1 LAASVTRVAQEDR
14 DAVALA
20 IFGRRCGF
28 LASTGVGLLAGPALS
43 ANLRAQ
49 MDRNLILRQVDSLI
63 VARQNTEAPHD
74 FEWNAFLSML
84 EQNAERFD
92 KIKIFVRTPGGGP
105 TPTQANRLRS
115 ILKNKPVLV
124 AVVSES
130 VVIRFLGS
138 SIALLNRDLRIF
150 LPDELHAAYHH
161 LKLSPRE
168 REIVES
174 IVDEMAFELY

>member
-1 LAASVTRVAQEDR
+1 LPSFVDIE
-14 DAVALA
+14 
-20 IFGRRCGF
+20 GF
-28 LASTGVGLLAGPALS
+28 PCLDGVSLLAGAPPG
-43 ANLRAQ
+43 ANLRAH

-74 FEWNAFLSML
+74 FEWNTFLSML

-105 TPTQANRLRS
+105 TPTQANRLRN

-130 VVIRFLGS
+130 VVVRFLGS

-150 LPDELHAAYHH
+150 SPDELPAAYHH

-174 IVDEMAFELY
+174 VVDEMAFELY